1 MKIKRLAAAM
11 LLSFVFVLGCG
22 TALAAQPV
30 KIGFVGPLSGKAASL
45 GQDML
50 DAFMLAVEQNDGKLG
65 GVPVTV
71 IPRDSQLDPQ
81 IANRIANEFIKQE
94 KVDIVTGL
102 VFSNITMVM
111 APKLSEAGVL
121 SIGANAGP
129 APLAGSSCLPN
140 LFVVSKQNDQF
151 AEAMGQYA
159 KGKGYGKVIAMAPN
173 YQAGRDFVDGFKRA
187 YGKPLVDEI
196 YTSLDQLDF
205 SAELLQISAKKPDAL
220 FVFYPGALGIRFI
233 KTYRQ
238 FGLMGKIPLLSVST
252 TDGTT
257 LPALGQ
263 SALGV
268 LAASSYAASLDNP
281 ANKKFVKSFK
291 AKYDRLPSEYAA
303 YSYDAAQLIG
313 SALNKTGGDVSD
325 LAALKKAVAA
335 ADFTSVRGDFSFNTN
350 HFPIQDFYVF
360 EVVKGDA
367 GNAVLSVVTKALDD
381 AKDSYY
387 QQCEMQ

>member
-1 MKIKRLAAAM
+1 MKIKRFMLAV
-11 LLSFVFVLGCG
+11 LLSLAFTCSATF
-22 TALAAQPV
+22 AAQPV

-50 DAFMLAVEQNDGKLG
+50 DAFNLVVEQNNGKLG
-65 GVPVTV
+65 GVPVQV

-81 IANRIANEFIKQE
+81 IANQIANQFIKQD

-102 VFSNITMVM
+102 VFSNITMIM
-111 APKLSEAGVL
+111 APKLDAANIL

-129 APLAGSSCLPN
+129 APLAGAHCLSN
-140 LFVVSKQNDQF
+140 VFIVSKQNDQF
-151 AEAMGQYA
+151 AQAMGQYA
-159 KGKGYGKVIAMAPN
+159 KVQGYEHVIAMAPN
-173 YQAGRDFVDGFKRA
+173 YQAGRDFVDGFKRS

-196 YTSLDQLDF
+196 YTSLNQLDF
-205 SAELLQISAKKPDAL
+205 SAELLQVRAKSPDAL

-238 FGLMGKIPLLSVST
+238 FGLMGQIPLLSVST

-257 LPALGQ
+257 LPALGE

-268 LAASSYAASLDNP
+268 LHASSYAASLDNP
-281 ANKKFVKSFK
+281 ANREFVASFK

-303 YSYDAAQLIG
+303 YSYDAAHLIG
-313 SALNKTGGDVSD
+313 SALAKTGGDTSD
-325 LAALKKAVAA
+325 LAALKEAVAA
-335 ADFTSVRGDFSFNTN
+335 ADFVSVRGDFSFNTN
-350 HFPIQDFYVF
+350 QFPIQDFYVF
-360 EVVKGDA
+360 KVVKGEEQA
-367 GNAVLSVVTKALDD
+367 AVLKPVTKALDD

-387 QQCEMQ
+387 MKCDRG